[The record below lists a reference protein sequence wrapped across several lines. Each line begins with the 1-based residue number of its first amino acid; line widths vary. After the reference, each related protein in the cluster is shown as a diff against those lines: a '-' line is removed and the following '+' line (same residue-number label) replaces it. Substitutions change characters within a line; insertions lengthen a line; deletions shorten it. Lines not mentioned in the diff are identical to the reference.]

1 MTRRADALIAE
12 LRLESH
18 PEGGHFRELFRSTCR
33 VQPADRRGQ
42 RDALTTIFFLLREG
56 EFSRLHRVL
65 SDEIWHFYEGEPLE
79 LIVVR
84 ADFSA
89 CERVTLGPLERGGE
103 PVAVVPAGDWQA
115 AVPRGAYSLVGCS
128 VGPGF
133 DFADFSMLTD
143 FPAEMEKL
151 RQRYSDVADLL

>member
-12 LRLESH
+12 LRLEPH

-103 PVAVVPAGDWQA
+103 LVAVVPAGDWQA
-115 AVPRGAYSLVGCS
+115 AVPQGAYSLVGCS

-133 DFADFSMLTD
+133 DFAEFSMLTE
-143 FPAEMEKL
+143 FPAEAEN
-151 RQRYSDVADLL
+151 